1 MTNKLK
7 IALIATIAVAGIAS
21 PALAQSYSF
30 PTYAYLHPETGNA
43 QQLRVVFGAPH
54 GLYNSVM
61 IPKASSAFNSNQS
74 SAAGRG
80 NSH

>member
-7 IALIATIAVAGIAS
+7 IVLIATIAVAGIAS

-43 QQLRVVFGAPH
+43 QQLRVEWC
-54 GLYNSVM
+54 
-61 IPKASSAFNSNQS
+61 SAHPTAFTIRS
-74 SAAGRG
+74 
-80 NSH
+80 